1 VRLTGSGRGAG
12 CLDCK
17 YTVSNHTPLKRSPRM
32 YDLNR
37 SDEPRSITL
46 NLDHVAPTD
55 VRAEFGATLHALTP
69 SVLVTPALLGLNILM
84 FLVMIDNGVHPL
96 HPTTDSLLQWGADYG
111 PKTVGDGQ

>member
-1 VRLTGSGRGAG
+1 
-12 CLDCK
+12 
-17 YTVSNHTPLKRSPRM
+17 M